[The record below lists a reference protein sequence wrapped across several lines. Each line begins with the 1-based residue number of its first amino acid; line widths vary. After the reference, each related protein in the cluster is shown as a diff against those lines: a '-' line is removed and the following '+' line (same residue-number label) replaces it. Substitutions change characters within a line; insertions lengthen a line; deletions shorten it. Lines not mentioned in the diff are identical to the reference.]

1 MSAMVWIQ
9 QSVMYCG
16 MVLPAS
22 RQMLATSNV
31 SNVSRVDTAV
41 RHALRCSV
49 KFSTLLRHSVTA
61 SNGSL
66 LPGL

>member
-16 MVLPAS
+16 MVLPAT
-22 RQMLATSNV
+22 RQMLAT